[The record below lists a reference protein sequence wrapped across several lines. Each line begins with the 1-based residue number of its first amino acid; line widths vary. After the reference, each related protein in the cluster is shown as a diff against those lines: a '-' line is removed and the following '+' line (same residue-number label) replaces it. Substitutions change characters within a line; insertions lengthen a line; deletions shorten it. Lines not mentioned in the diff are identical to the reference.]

1 MLGMPAPT
9 AYDLRFRLLGIPVRV
24 HPLFWLVTALLGG
37 VGRNDVPVVL
47 LWMGC
52 VFVSILVHEFGHGL
66 MGRYFGYRAEIA
78 LHGMGGL
85 CDSEGHRQS
94 PRERLAVIAA
104 GPGAGLAFCAL
115 VLLLVLAVYGV
126 RPLDLIAA
134 VLRIGPG
141 NPVRAA
147 LRLDSVNRYVLLA
160 MGFLIEINLLWSL
173 INLAPI
179 WPLDGGQLTRVG
191 LGMVNPASGPRWAHV
206 ISLLVAGIGAV
217 LVYQRLNDTFL
228 ALFLGYFA
236 LTNYQVLQA
245 MQWQARHGYG
255 AAEDDADW
263 WRR

>member
-37 VGRNDVPVVL
+37 VGRRDVPDVL
-47 LWMGC
+47 LWMAC

-66 MGRYFGYRAEIA
+66 MGRAFGYRSEIA

-85 CDSEGHRQS
+85 CDSEGYRQS

-104 GPGAGLAFCAL
+104 GPGAGLAFCGL
-115 VLLLVLAVYGV
+115 VLLAALLVYGV
-126 RPLDLIAA
+126 RPLDGIA
-134 VLRIGPG
+134 LLGIGPG
-141 NPVRAA
+141 NPMAA
-147 LRLDSVNRYVLLA
+147 LVKLSPAGRYVSLGVL
-160 MGFLIEINLLWSL
+160 FLVEINLLWSL

-179 WPLDGGQLTRVG
+179 WPLDGGQLMRVG
-191 LGMVNPASGPRWAHV
+191 LGMASPSHGPRWAHV
-206 ISLLVAGIGAV
+206 VSLLVAGVGAV
-217 LVYQRLNDTFL
+217 LVYQRLHDTFL

-236 LTNYQVLQA
+236 LTNYQMLQA
-245 MQWQARHGYG
+245 MQWQSRYGAG